1 MKSVVP
7 GVVTAMSDL
16 EANRLELRGGLS
28 ELRRLAEW
36 ISARTPHVISTD
48 TLFAVQLSLEEAVA
62 NIIMHG
68 GARDDRFAIT
78 IELERDGATLVAH
91 IEDTGCEFD
100 PTQFPPLSMAKSLED
115 AKVGDY
121 GIHLMRCFATG
132 MHYER
137 QQGRNRLTLR
147 FAGPH

>member
-1 MKSVVP
+1 
-7 GVVTAMSDL
+7 MSNL
-16 EANRLELRGGLS
+16 KANRLELRGDLS
-28 ELRRLAEW
+28 ELRRLGEW
-36 ISARTPHVISTD
+36 TKALAPQV
-48 TLFAVQLSLEEAVA
+48 FAVELCLEEAVA

-68 GARDDRFAIT
+68 GPKDDRLEIA
-78 IELERDGATLVAH
+78 IELEDDGGTLIAR

-100 PTQFPPLSMAKSLED
+100 PTQFPPLSVAKSLQE

-121 GIHLMRCFATG
+121 GIHLMRCFASG

-137 QQGRNRLTLR
+137 QKGRNRLTLR

>member
-1 MKSVVP
+1 VKSVVP
-7 GVVTAMSDL
+7 GLVTAMSDL
-16 EANRLELRGGLS
+16 EATRLELHGDLS

-36 ISARTPHVISTD
+36 INARAPHVISTD

-68 GARDDRFAIT
+68 GAGDLAIA
-78 IELERDGATLVAH
+78 IELERNGATLVAR

-100 PTQFPPLSMAKSLED
+100 PTQFPPLSMAKSVED

-121 GIHLMRCFATG
+121 GIHLMRCFASD

-137 QQGRNRLTLR
+137 QEGRNRLTLR
-147 FAGPH
+147 FAASH